1 MAKEKESYLIP
12 IQNNF
17 SLTASQ
23 NNYRNQ
29 KSQGAKYLIYAK
41 IFLLLLYHYQF
52 RIEDRTQ
59 VYHRY
64 YLYQCFYI
72 LTFQSVYYFTL
83 YVLSVAAG
91 SETQFDGFTIITQIK
106 KTQIIFSLL
115 RKLQSGK
122 KKKAGL
128 LLPQKRELLPDEIKQ
143 NSSSLKGILN
153 TDLKCG
159 A

>member
-29 KSQGAKYLIYAK
+29 KSQGAKYLIYTK

-122 KKKAGL
+122 KKKSRTFVATE
-128 LLPQKRELLPDEIKQ
+128 KRI
-143 NSSSLKGILN
+143 I
-153 TDLKCG
+153 TR
-159 A
+159 